1 MSMCVHRKN
10 NTMNN
15 SIFFKNLN
23 ININHAL
30 NTTLYNNKR
39 IVNVMCLAED
49 SLVYTCSIN

>member
-1 MSMCVHRKN
+1 MSMCVHRKI

-30 NTTLYNNKR
+30 IHDPL
-39 IVNVMCLAED
+39 
-49 SLVYTCSIN
+49 